1 VVTEESGFERR
12 RRQTHTQRGAA
23 FFFVVC
29 VVVQSPEVVVLSLSH
44 TQRSLH
50 TVYAHT
56 ITKPVDAYCTIE
68 YENIFEFT
76 NDLITL
82 A

>member
-1 VVTEESGFERR
+1 VTEESVVVSRGEDRH
-12 RRQTHTQRGAA
+12 THRGALL
-23 FFFVVC
+23 FLLLC
-29 VVVQSPEVVVLSLSH
+29 VLSRGGAVSLPH
-44 TQRSLH
+44 TVH